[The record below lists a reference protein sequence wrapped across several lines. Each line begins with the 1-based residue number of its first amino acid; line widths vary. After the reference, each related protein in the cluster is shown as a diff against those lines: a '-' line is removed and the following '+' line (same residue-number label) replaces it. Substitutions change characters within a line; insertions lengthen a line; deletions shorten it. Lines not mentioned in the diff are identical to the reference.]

1 MEVPRGLIVVFVI
14 FVQVYLKYHIDVE
27 DFIRNI
33 EVKKPLNY
41 IFCYV
46 TFFVI
51 FCPEI
56 PKTDQCSEQTLE
68 LGQNIKSLLSI
79 LFLSLE
85 ADLCSLEVI
94 WGQEILYY
102 ISKKS

>member
-56 PKTDQCSEQTLE
+56 PKNDQCSEQTLE
-68 LGQNIKSLLSI
+68 LDQNYRSYSHKSSSGPI
-79 LFLSLE
+79 
-85 ADLCSLEVI
+85 
-94 WGQEILYY
+94 
-102 ISKKS
+102 

>member
-1 MEVPRGLIVVFVI
+1 MGLFVVFVI

>member
-1 MEVPRGLIVVFVI
+1 MGLFVVFVI
-14 FVQVYLKYHIDVE
+14 FVQVYMKYHVDVE
-27 DFIRNI
+27 VFIRNI
-33 EVKKPLNY
+33 EVKKPFNH

>member
-56 PKTDQCSEQTLE
+56 PKNDQCSEQTLE

-79 LFLSLE
+79 LFMSPE
-85 ADLCSLEVI
+85 ADLCSLEVV
-94 WGQEILYY
+94 WGQEY
-102 ISKKS
+102 